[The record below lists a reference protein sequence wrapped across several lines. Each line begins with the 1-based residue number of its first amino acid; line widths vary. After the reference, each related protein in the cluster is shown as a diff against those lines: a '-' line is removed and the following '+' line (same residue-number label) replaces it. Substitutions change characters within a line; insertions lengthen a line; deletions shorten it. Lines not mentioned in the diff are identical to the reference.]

1 MEEKIQ
7 KITIS
12 DLDAGE
18 ACVYEI
24 RYEQAQMN
32 DDFKVWFSIQQNL
45 NATIADGLEKH
56 PYLYTTTE
64 SMNFVPFKLDK
75 IGEKFELGDLWWG
88 EEYNGIA
95 YLIVSSEV
103 TDSFGT
109 FNYGKK
115 EPIGKW
121 IMWVAIGVSL
131 FVLFACLFICCCYV
145 RRMYNKK
152 KQKKGQAA
160 EFNETRIEKYKYTPR
175 EATLKTHKTE
185 VDKNDKIDD
194 FYNIN
199 GPYIGG
205 PTSAEVSSNRY
216 SGDNQFPFEKR
227 NLIRQG

>member
-1 MEEKIQ
+1 
-7 KITIS
+7 
-12 DLDAGE
+12 
-18 ACVYEI
+18 
-24 RYEQAQMN
+24 MN

-75 IGEKFELGDLWWG
+75 VGEKFELGDLWWG

-109 FNYGKK
+109 FNFGKK

-131 FVLFACLFICCCYV
+131 FVDAS
-145 RRMYNKK
+145 
-152 KQKKGQAA
+152 
-160 EFNETRIEKYKYTPR
+160 
-175 EATLKTHKTE
+175 
-185 VDKNDKIDD
+185 IDVVTD
-194 FYNIN
+194 VVSTTTGIV
-199 GPYIGG
+199 GWSTTTGGTVIG
-205 PTSAEVSSNRY
+205 TS
-216 SGDNQFPFEKR
+216 G
-227 NLIRQG
+227 